1 MKKFISPISCF
12 KPIEFEVFKNHFVV
26 SKTRKVRKGNYV
38 KVNDKYMAPFNE
50 QEQRIAMRNNSSIN
64 VYWILSPKMKKPYIK
79 FGSNKCYLKEIDILT
94 DWFDVNE
101 LDPATLYDE
110 QYEIIFNLRDKLFF
124 ARRD

>member
-1 MKKFISPISCF
+1 MNYVIDIIKDWKNLLVQL
-12 KPIEFEVFKNHFVV
+12 VFLNQLNLKYL
-26 SKTRKVRKGNYV
+26 KITLLYLKKVRKGNYV

-64 VYWILSPKMKKPYIK
+64 IYWSLSSKMEKPYIK

-101 LDPATLYDE
+101 LDPATYMMNR
-110 QYEIIFNLRDKLFF
+110 INHI
-124 ARRD
+124 